1 MLISFSCDSN
11 IFLYSLWRSPAIPL
25 FVYNLFKLRLLK
37 IIIFQIAILMQPSCF
52 HATIFHHYPLL
63 FFQFSTLSL
72 SKCLENTKC
81 SILFFCLL
89 LLLIFSCSQLLP
101 PCTSTASCS
110 QTAQSSPH
118 LCGGARLCP
127 HQAHQSAICLWVRY
141 RSRRR
146 CFILSVARS
155 HPSIHTPV
163 AMLLLVILPLSF
175 HVIFCLPF
183 FSPASWQSEW
193 RPPKSQAPLA
203 QPALSPKFLHLSAND
218 PGQPAVLR
226 KKTRIEL
233 PCNAAPPLTY
243 LMPGILCV
251 LT

>member
-1 MLISFSCDSN
+1 MLISFSCDCN
-11 IFLYSLWRSPAIPL
+11 ITSPAIPL

-37 IIIFQIAILMQPSCF
+37 IIIFQTAVLMQPCCF

-63 FFQFSTLSL
+63 FFPFSTLSL

-101 PCTSTASCS
+101 PCTSTASRS

-127 HQAHQSAICLWVRY
+127 HQAHQSAICPWVRY

-146 CFILSVARS
+146 CSILSVARS

-163 AMLLLVILPLSF
+163 AMLLLVILPLSTLF
-175 HVIFCLPF
+175 IPSFL
-183 FSPASWQSEW
+183 AEW
-193 RPPKSQAPLA
+193 MEIPQISGPSSTACPL
-203 QPALSPKFLHLSAND
+203 S
-218 PGQPAVLR
+218 
-226 KKTRIEL
+226 
-233 PCNAAPPLTY
+233 
-243 LMPGILCV
+243 
-251 LT
+251 